1 MASSFNL
8 QPFNATTYVDQLALQ
23 LGLYQQRLS
32 EENAASFLDHVPF
45 LPRTVCHLP
54 DPLPANRLE
63 IGLTPA
69 SSEPCACS
77 RSGEG
82 SRAALP
88 VP

>member
-23 LGLYQQRLS
+23 LGLYQQRLP

-54 DPLPANRLE
+54 DPLPANPLE
-63 IGLTPA
+63 IGLTLA
-69 SSEPCACS
+69 SCGPCACS
-77 RSGEG
+77 RSWGG
-82 SRAALP
+82 FQSCLTIP
-88 VP
+88 